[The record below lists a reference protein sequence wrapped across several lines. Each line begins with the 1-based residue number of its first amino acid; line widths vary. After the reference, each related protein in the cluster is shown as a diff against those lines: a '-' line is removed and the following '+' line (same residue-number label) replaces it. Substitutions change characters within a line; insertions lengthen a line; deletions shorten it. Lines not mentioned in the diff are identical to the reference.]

1 MSGPVKM
8 TTKKT
13 QVEEMTTAPIISE
26 PKGKPADIKK
36 AKYQE
41 AVRFVNLLIASAK
54 KETEKTRFAYG
65 NKSKQ
70 VDEFNSEIEKGL
82 TEKLSAVRDA
92 LEKGLTLRISYGDS
106 AKQVP
111 HSLKFVDKN
120 GNKQGP
126 AIYNFAPNFNQPV
139 SVGYLEY
146 KDNKIVSQQDW
157 TYNPIKEYA
166 RAVHDKSMQLSGRK
180 DLENPMPID
189 VKPSVIDKINRFIF
203 FKKKAL
209 NRNVINPLKDAVKE
223 MFGR

>member
-1 MSGPVKM
+1 MSGPVKI
-8 TTKKT
+8 TTKKK
-13 QVEEMTTAPIISE
+13 QVEETATAPVVGVSE
-26 PKGKPADIKK
+26 KKPADIKK

-41 AVRFVNLLIASAK
+41 AVRFVNLLISSAK
-54 KETEKTRFAYG
+54 KETGKTRFAYG

-82 TEKLSAVRDA
+82 TEKLSAVREA

-146 KDNKIVSQQDW
+146 EDNKIVSQQDW

-180 DLENPMPID
+180 DLENPTPID
-189 VKPSVIDKINRFIF
+189 IKPSVADKINRFIF

-209 NRNVINPLKDAVKE
+209 NRNVINPLKDAIRGLFE
-223 MFGR
+223 R

>member
-8 TTKKT
+8 TTKKK
-13 QVEEMTTAPIISE
+13 QVEEMTTAPIIGE

-139 SVGYLEY
+139 SVGYVEY

-189 VKPSVIDKINRFIF
+189 IKPSVIDKINRFIF

>member
-13 QVEEMTTAPIISE
+13 QVEETATAPVVGMPE
-26 PKGKPADIKK
+26 KKPVDIKK

-65 NKSKQ
+65 NKSKH

-139 SVGYLEY
+139 SVGYVEY

>member
-1 MSGPVKM
+1 M
-8 TTKKT
+8 
-13 QVEEMTTAPIISE
+13 
-26 PKGKPADIKK
+26 
-36 AKYQE
+36 
-41 AVRFVNLLIASAK
+41 
-54 KETEKTRFAYG
+54 
-65 NKSKQ
+65 
-70 VDEFNSEIEKGL
+70 
-82 TEKLSAVRDA
+82 SAVREA

-146 KDNKIVSQQDW
+146 EDNKIVSQQDW

-180 DLENPMPID
+180 DLENPTPID
-189 VKPSVIDKINRFIF
+189 IKPSVVDKINRFIF

-209 NRNVINPLKDAVKE
+209 NRNVINPLKDAIRGLFE
-223 MFGR
+223 R

>member
-1 MSGPVKM
+1 MSGPVKI
-8 TTKKT
+8 TTKKK
-13 QVEEMTTAPIISE
+13 QVEETATAPVVGVSE
-26 PKGKPADIKK
+26 KKPADIKK

-54 KETEKTRFAYG
+54 KETGKTRFAYG

-70 VDEFNSEIEKGL
+70 VDEFNGDIEKGL
-82 TEKLSAVRDA
+82 TEKLSAVREA
-92 LEKGLTLRISYGDS
+92 LEKGLTLSISYGDS

-146 KDNKIVSQQDW
+146 EDNKIVSQQDW

-180 DLENPMPID
+180 DLENPTPID
-189 VKPSVIDKINRFIF
+189 IKPSVVDKINRFIF

-209 NRNVINPLKDAVKE
+209 NRNVINPLKDAIRGLFE
-223 MFGR
+223 R